1 MPFQKSAI
9 FSPVS
14 VFILVVLWSCDHSW
28 KEEAEGG
35 TRQGQE
41 LAYGNTAVLCFLGSD
56 GP

>member
-14 VFILVVLWSCDHSW
+14 VFVLVVLWSCDHSW

-35 TRQGQE
+35 R
-41 LAYGNTAVLCFLGSD
+41 D
-56 GP
+56 